1 MRGFVPII
9 TLLLTCAS
17 STLIRAGDELSFNRD
32 IRPILSDTCFFCHG
46 PDSEHREADLRL
58 DIEELAKQDAIEPG
72 NASVSEKNARIT
84 TSDPDE

>member
-9 TLLLTCAS
+9 TIIVTFAT
-17 STLIRAGDELSFNRD
+17 STLAHAGDELSFNRD

-58 DIEELAKQDAIEPG
+58 DTEKLAKQDAIVP
-72 NASVSEKNARIT
+72 R
-84 TSDPDE
+84 